1 MKQNTEN
8 SLGIR
13 NFLIPLFISL
23 IIFGCGS
30 GVKQLGGS
38 SEYSYP
44 INPEHIKA
52 NLSFLANDALEG
64 REATTPAERVAAVY
78 LSTELQKYDVM
89 PFGDDSSTY
98 FQRVD
103 LKLEKFDPN
112 SSITLLASNNDTL
125 TVFRCDSDFVGS
137 TRFFDDFDSTTKLVF
152 AGYGITAAE
161 YNYDD
166 YRDLDVKGKIV
177 LFLNGEPVSDDSAFF
192 AGEKRTRYSS
202 WSRKIERAR
211 ELGAAGVM
219 MPSWSERRLGWQSAV
234 DYVKK
239 GSLSL
244 LDSDEN
250 DNPARHRL
258 PMVSLRERT
267 LKKLFSYTSYSY
279 SDISRLAAT
288 GGVVPTFQFDLS
300 LNAHLSFAPPDTLPA
315 WNVIGIVPGN
325 DPALSDEYIVVGAHY
340 DHLGMNE
347 SGIYNGADDNG
358 SGTVGVMEIARAIG
372 FNRNNARSVV
382 FAFHTGEE
390 KGLLGSKFLVKHFPH
405 LDKIMAH
412 VNFDMIGRGSVDS
425 IYSVG
430 SSRISSEL
438 HDLVEKIDDRSVKL
452 KFNYQFD
459 NPNDPERI
467 YYRSDH
473 YSYAREGIPSVF
485 FYDNM
490 QEDYHKM
497 TDTVD
502 KINFRKIARVV
513 ELGYRITLGLAN
525 LPHEL
530 NRDQLANTQ

>member
-1 MKQNTEN
+1 MEQNEFN
-8 SLGIR
+8 GKWIR
-13 NFLIPLFISL
+13 NILIPLFISL
-23 IIFGCGS
+23 LIFGCGS
-30 GVKQLGGS
+30 GVKQLGES

-52 NLSFLANDALEG
+52 NLSFLASDALEG
-64 REATTPAERVAAVY
+64 REATTHAEKVAAVY
-78 LSTELQKYDVM
+78 ISTELQKYGVL

-103 LKLEKFDPN
+103 LKLERFDSN
-112 SSITLLASNNDTL
+112 SRIILIASNNDTL
-125 TVFRCDSDFVGS
+125 TVFRSDSDFVGS
-137 TRFFDDFDSTTKLVF
+137 TRYFDDFDTTTNLVF

-166 YRDLDVKGKIV
+166 YRNLDVKGKIV

-192 AGEKRTRYSS
+192 AGNQRTRYSS
-202 WSRKIERAR
+202 WSRKVERAR
-211 ELGAAGVM
+211 ELGAAGIM

-244 LDSDEN
+244 LDSDQN
-250 DNPARHRL
+250 DNPARRRV

-267 LKKLFSYTSYSY
+267 LEKLFSYTSYSY
-279 SDISRLAAT
+279 SDINRLAEK
-288 GGVVPTFQFDLS
+288 GSELPTFQFNMS
-300 LNAHLSFAPPDTLPA
+300 VSAHLGFAPSDTLPA
-315 WNVIGIVPGN
+315 WNLLGIVPGN
-325 DPALSDEYIVVGAHY
+325 DPALRDEYIVVGAHY
-340 DHLGMNE
+340 DHLGMND

-372 FNRNNARSVV
+372 FNRNNARSVI
-382 FAFHTGEE
+382 FAFHTCEE
-390 KGLLGSKFLVKHFPH
+390 KGLLGSKFLVKHFHHPE
-405 LDKIMAH
+405 KIMAH

-430 SSRISSEL
+430 SGRISSEL
-438 HDLVEKIDDRSVKL
+438 HDLVEQIDDRSVKL

-459 NPNDPERI
+459 DPNDPERI

-473 YSYAREGIPSVF
+473 YSYAKEGIPSVF

-502 KINFRKIARVV
+502 KINFTKIARVV
-513 ELGYRITLGLAN
+513 ELGYRITLALAN

-530 NRDQLANTQ
+530 NRDQLAKEQ